1 MSKLE
6 RFIADNRECF
16 NREVLPS
23 GHGERFEAKLAAAV
37 KPAGRRY
44 LRSIRCAAGGAAVVL
59 VLLFAG
65 YPMLS
70 GERGGASEPCAASA
84 EINSLRTYYLMQ
96 MNDVIARIED
106 AETGNGLEK
115 KQLLEESLRI
125 MEANRQFEKSLLP
138 RLPGSQETAYALIQ
152 LYGTS
157 LNSLHFMLEQ
167 IENRNESYQ
176 PLK

>member
-1 MSKLE
+1 MDKLE
-6 RFIADNRECF
+6 RFIADNRESF
-16 NREVLPS
+16 NQEALPS
-23 GHGERFEAKLAAAV
+23 GHVERFEAKLAVVA

-44 LRSIRCAAGGAAVVL
+44 LRSIWYAAGVAATVL
-59 VLLFAG
+59 VLLLAG
-65 YPMLS
+65 YPMLK
-70 GERGGASEPCAASA
+70 GEGGGASEFCPASA

-115 KQLLEESLRI
+115 QQLLEESQRI
-125 MEANRQFEKSLLP
+125 MEANKRFEKSLLR

-157 LNSLHFMLEQ
+157 LNSLNFMLEQ
-167 IENRNESYQ
+167 IESRNESYQ

>member
-1 MSKLE
+1 MDTMSKLE
-6 RFIADNRECF
+6 QFIVDNRESF
-16 NREVLPS
+16 NREALPS
-23 GHGERFEAKLAAAV
+23 GHLERFEAKLAAVA
-37 KPAGRRY
+37 KPAGRGY
-44 LRSIRCAAGGAAVVL
+44 LRYAAGVAAAVL
-59 VLLFAG
+59 LLLFAG
-65 YPMLS
+65 YPMLR
-70 GERGGASEPCAASA
+70 GERGGVSEPCAASA

-115 KQLLEESLRI
+115 QQLLEESLRI

-138 RLPGSQETAYALIQ
+138 RLPASQETAYALIQ

-167 IENRNESYQ
+167 IENRNESY
-176 PLK
+176 